1 MIQINDN
8 KIQKDGKDITFPIDA
23 GGRNVSLITGIGD
36 DEQIRFIGVTSD
48 GKLKVDAS
56 VSVGNITIG
65 DVNIRAMD
73 PSNTA
78 RNLGAIQNQDLT
90 WSLKVRDV
98 GLSFDNNNLL
108 VAPMGFDGSTYR
120 KIKTDSSGAIY
131 ANIANSPDVY
141 NNIKTYKIDQILFNT
156 SDSYNTIVTID
167 TRYFKTK
174 TLFIKNTG
182 YNNSANI
189 RILGSVDGAY
199 FDFILANDVKIDPQN
214 SYIFKDDSALMSIKI
229 EAKNYSSGLSTTIIT
244 KGYMINI

>member
-23 GGRNVSLITGIGD
+23 GGRSVSLITGLGD

-73 PSNTA
+73 SSNTV
-78 RNLGAIQNQDLT
+78 RNLGAIQNSDLT

-98 GLSFDNNNLL
+98 GLSFDSNNLL

-120 KIKTDSSGAIY
+120 KIKTDTSGIIY
-131 ANIANSPDVY
+131 TNISNSPDVY
-141 NNIKTYKIDQILFNT
+141 NNIKTYKIDQVSFNT
-156 SDSYNTIVTID
+156 ADSYNTVITID

-182 YNNSANI
+182 NNNSANI
-189 RILGSVDGAY
+189 RILGSVDGSY
-199 FDFILANDVKIDPQN
+199 FDLILANDVKIDPQN

-229 EAKNYSSGLSTTIIT
+229 EAKNYSSGLSTTIIA

>member
-8 KIQKDGKDITFPIDA
+8 KIQKDGKDIVFPIDA
-23 GGRNVSLITGIGD
+23 GGRNVSLITGLGD
-36 DEQIRFIGVTSD
+36 DEQIKFIGVTPD

-56 VSVGNITIG
+56 VSVGNISIG
-65 DVNIRAMD
+65 DVNIKAMD

-78 RNLGAIQNQDLT
+78 RNLGAIQNSDLT

-108 VAPMGFDGSTYR
+108 VAPLGFDGTTYR
-120 KIKTDSSGAIY
+120 KIKTDTSGVVY
-131 ANIANSPDVY
+131 TNISNSPNVY
-141 NNIKTYKIDQILFNT
+141 NNIKTYKIDQVSVNT
-156 SDSYNTIVTID
+156 ADSYNTVITID

-182 YNNSANI
+182 NDNPASI
-189 RILGSVDGAY
+189 KILGSVDGIN
-199 FDFILANDVKIDPQN
+199 FDLILANDVKIDPQN
-214 SYIFKDDSALMSIKI
+214 SYIFKDDSALTHILV
-229 EAKNYSSGLSTTIIT
+229 EAKNYSFNLSTTIIV